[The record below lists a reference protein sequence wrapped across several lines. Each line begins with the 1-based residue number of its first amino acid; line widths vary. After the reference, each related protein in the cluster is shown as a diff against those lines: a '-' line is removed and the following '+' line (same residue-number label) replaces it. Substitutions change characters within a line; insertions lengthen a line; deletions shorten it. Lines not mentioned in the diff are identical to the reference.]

1 MSGDVALLAVS
12 IAVTAI
18 ALLAVASRSIARL
31 AIAKQGSIED
41 GLVIFALCCS
51 IALTILFSLGTL
63 IHPRARHI
71 ADAVFQTE
79 YSDTTVD
86 DNAFPKPYALQ
97 ILWAALLISTL
108 ATPLAKLA
116 ILSQYLDFF
125 IWPRYRHASRILLAA
140 VTAFGVVAAAVS
152 LLACL
157 PISAFWDMAQGE
169 RCIDVQAFS
178 FTIAI
183 WDLVSNVAI
192 LALPMLA
199 VARWSQLKA
208 ERLAFTCLYILGVVA
223 CTAAALKIYGLHS
236 GNIMQAPSRN
246 TIFWISTAVELN
258 MILICASLPAVGPLI
273 DHLIPGFLANWTDPG
288 RRPSYSRTWLKIKG
302 NPYSNSIRSES
313 PQAWFPFASATTVE
327 LRTKP
332 EPQRTQSPLSG
343 AKASIT
349 QDTKSSTMVSVTTN
363 KRGSAHPGALVHIP
377 DLESNLEQGMPKPPR
392 MWFRDSARES
402 MSRSQRRGT
411 TSTMGLS

>member
-18 ALLAVASRSIARL
+18 ALLAVASRSIARI
-31 AIAKQGSIED
+31 AIAKQGGIED

-63 IHPRARHI
+63 AHLFAGH
-71 ADAVFQTE
+71 ATDKGSSAE
-79 YSDTTVD
+79 YLDTTVD
-86 DNAFPKPYALQ
+86 DDAFPRPYALQ
-97 ILWAALLISTL
+97 ILWAAILTSTL
-108 ATPLAKLA
+108 ATPSAKLA

-152 LLACL
+152 VLACL
-157 PISAFWDMAQGE
+157 PISAFWNMAPGE
-169 RCIDVQAFS
+169 RCINVQAFS
-178 FTIAI
+178 FVIAI

-199 VARWSQLKA
+199 VARWSQLRA
-208 ERLAFTCLYILGVVA
+208 ERVVFTCLYILGAAA
-223 CTAAALKIYGLHS
+223 CTAAAMKIYGLHTGS
-236 GNIMQAPSRN
+236 IMQAPSHN
-246 TIFWISTAVELN
+246 TTFWISVTVELN
-258 MILICASLPAVGPLI
+258 IILICASLPAIGPLV
-273 DHLIPGFLANWTDPG
+273 DHLFPGFLANWTDSG

-302 NPYSNSIRSES
+302 NPYSSSFRSES
-313 PQAWFPFASATTVE
+313 PQGWLPFASATTVE

-332 EPQRTQSPLSG
+332 EPQRAQSPLSG
-343 AKASIT
+343 APAPTK
-349 QDTKSSTMVSVTTN
+349 QDATASTMTSVTTN

-377 DLESNLEQGMPKPPR
+377 DLENSPDEGMPKPPR

-402 MSRSQRRGT
+402 MKGSRPA
-411 TSTMGLS
+411 